1 MKPFK
6 NLEVWFLTGSQHLY
20 GDDVLK
26 EVAQN
31 SEEIAKYFD
40 ALEEIPVKVVYK
52 STLTGPEEIRKMCL
66 EANSAENCIGLIT
79 WMHTFSPA
87 RMWISGL
94 KVLNKPFVHLHTQFN
109 RDIPWS
115 EIDMDFMNT
124 NQAAHGGREF
134 GFIGTRMRKNRK
146 VVVGYWQD
154 EEVINQLSIWMRAA
168 AAWADAQ
175 GAKIARFGDNMR
187 QVAVTEGDKVEAQIK
202 LGYEVNGYAL
212 GDLVKYVDKVSEAE
226 IDELIKIYQEEYNV
240 AEDLLP
246 GKEKHQSLRDAAKI
260 ELGMKAFLEAGNFKA
275 FTTNFQD
282 LHGLKQLPGLAV
294 QRLMAAG
301 YGFGPEGDWKTAAL
315 VRAMKVMGQGL
326 EGGAAL
332 MEHYTYH
339 LDQDDTKV
347 LGSHMLEICETIAVG
362 KPSLEVH
369 PLGIGGKEDPA
380 RLVFDVAEG
389 LAVNASMIDMGDRL
403 RLIVN
408 EVDVVEPNEDLPK
421 LPVARVLWEPKPDL
435 QTEAAAWIYAGGAHH
450 TSFSQA
456 ITQEYL
462 QDFADIADLEYVLID
477 EDTKIPEFKQKLNWN
492 DIYYRFKGL

>member
-1 MKPFK
+1 
-6 NLEVWFLTGSQHLY
+6 
-20 GDDVLK
+20 
-26 EVAQN
+26 
-31 SEEIAKYFD
+31 
-40 ALEEIPVKVVYK
+40 
-52 STLTGPEEIRKMCL
+52 
-66 EANSAENCIGLIT
+66 
-79 WMHTFSPA
+79 
-87 RMWISGL
+87 
-94 KVLNKPFVHLHTQFN
+94 
-109 RDIPWS
+109 
-115 EIDMDFMNT
+115 
-124 NQAAHGGREF
+124 GREF

-146 VVVGYWQD
+146 VVVGYWKD

-175 GAKIARFGDNMR
+175 GAKVARFGDNMR

-202 LGYEVNGYAL
+202 LGYEVNGYAV
-212 GDLVKYVDKVSEAE
+212 GDLVEYVNKVTEAE
-226 IDELIKIYQEEYNV
+226 IDELIAVYQEEYNV

-246 GKEKHQSLRDAAKI
+246 GNEKHQSLRDSAQI

-275 FTTNFQD
+275 FTTNFQA

-301 YGFGPEGDWKTAAL
+301 YGFGAEGDWKTAAL

-326 EGGAAL
+326 EGGASL

-347 LGSHMLEICETIAVG
+347 LGSHMLEICETIAAD

-369 PLGIGGKEDPA
+369 HLGIGGKEAPA
-380 RLVFDVAEG
+380 RLVFDVPTG
-389 LAVNASMIDMGDRL
+389 LGVNASMIDMGDRL

-421 LPVARVLWEPKPDL
+421 LPVARAVWQPKPDL
-435 QTEAAAWIYAGGAHH
+435 KTEAAAWIYAGGAHH
-450 TSFSQA
+450 TGFSQA
-456 ITQEYL
+456 ITEEYL
-462 QDFADIADLEYVLID
+462 QDFADIADLEYVVID